1 MMNSEEILTNTISN
15 GEVEVHVSPVGTF
28 YGSDAEGNAIPEN
41 LTEDSLQR
49 LADQLNASNEQILV
63 DADHAS
69 CRTGIERDTS
79 ACGWLEKFFVKP
91 FKGLW
96 AKLKLTNKG
105 RDLVENRVYRFLS
118 PVFRLDE
125 NGEPIQ
131 LNSVAMT
138 NCPALAPDIAPII
151 NTKPKQET
159 LEMTMTKDELVALIK
174 DTVLALNSCP
184 SVEKKEEVQNAEP
197 EKKEEACN
205 ACTSEEKKDVENAE
219 SEVKEET
226 PEEKVEV
233 LKEAI
238 KDEDKLHE
246 EVKESL
252 EEKLEDAKDEAKAE
266 NSCSEEDKKDKVI
279 NEETEEKKEEVIK
292 MEALNS
298 APTALTDVSGK
309 SNWMNLHGD
318 AFWKYLAEHPEIKG

>member
-1 MMNSEEILTNTISN
+1 MMNSEEILANTISN
-15 GEVEVHVSPVGTF
+15 GEVEVNVAPVGTF

-91 FKGLW
+91 LKGLW

-138 NCPALAPDIAPII
+138 NCPALAPDITPII
-151 NTKPKQET
+151 NTKPNKET
-159 LEMTMTKDELVALIK
+159 IQMEMTKEELVTLIK
-174 DTVLALNSCP
+174 DTVAALNS
-184 SVEKKEEVQNAEP
+184 

-205 ACTSEEKKDVENAE
+205 AEVTG
-219 SEVKEET
+219 EVKEEAK
-226 PEEKVEV
+226 EE
-233 LKEAI
+233 EAENACA
-238 KDEDKLHE
+238 KNACSEDKEEVTNTETEAETKEDVKE
-246 EVKESL
+246 EVKEEAKP
-252 EEKLEDAKDEAKAE
+252 EEKE
-266 NSCSEEDKKDKVI
+266 
-279 NEETEEKKEEVIK
+279 EEKKEEVIK

-298 APTALTDVSGK
+298 APTTFADVSGSDK
-309 SNWMNLHGD
+309 WKNLHGD
-318 AFWKYLAEHPEIKG
+318 EFWKYLAAHPEIKG